1 VSSREGSEV
10 GDVDGDPRRGSNLD
24 HVRHAAEPPRRLAA
38 PQGHDCDVVGPR
50 LRLVQEQAQADA
62 P

>member
-1 VSSREGSEV
+1 VSSGEGSEV
-10 GDVDGDPRRGSNLD
+10 DDVDGDPARSDLD
-24 HVRHAAEPPRRLAA
+24 HVRHAAEPPRRLAV
-38 PQGHDCDVVGPR
+38 PEGHDCDVVGPR